1 MSLLLFSL
9 ALLFFAF
16 CGIFSA
22 ARSAY
27 LQPLVASQKNAARS
41 SQASQSVKEKISLY
55 IHVP

>member
-41 SQASQSVKEKISLY
+41 KPIKSVKEKISLY